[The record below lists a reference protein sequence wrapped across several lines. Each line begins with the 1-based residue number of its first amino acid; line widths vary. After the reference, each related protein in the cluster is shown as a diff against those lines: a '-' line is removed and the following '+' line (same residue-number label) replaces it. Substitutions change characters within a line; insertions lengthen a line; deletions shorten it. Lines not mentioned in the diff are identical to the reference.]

1 MKVFQDA
8 AAARDARYAA
18 WGLKGR
24 KAPRVRASMRIY
36 EAPGRR
42 TEKPFTR
49 PARQWPRQGGLELHV
64 DYEGG
69 KVKARSVNARR
80 GVLIRPLA
88 PIDRARRQC
97 ERPLTKHEWLHEREC
112 GSLGLGQ
119 FARRH
124 SRLRRRRLSQRPGNA

>member
-24 KAPRVRASMRIY
+24 NAPRVRASMRIY

-49 PARQWPRQGGLELHV
+49 PARQWPHQGGLACMWTVRGPKSSDDPRFAVADLSIWQAKTASNASSIINASLNHLSE
-64 DYEGG
+64 
-69 KVKARSVNARR
+69 KSTAR
-80 GVLIRPLA
+80 
-88 PIDRARRQC
+88 PID
-97 ERPLTKHEWLHEREC
+97 EI
-112 GSLGLGQ
+112 G
-119 FARRH
+119 
-124 SRLRRRRLSQRPGNA
+124 